1 MTTQETCSTDCM
13 SCGYGKQLKKRCL
26 EECESAID
34 AAYDFYVLTNICK
47 NQHIKNKE
55 VKETMKE
62 DVPTATLQ
70 EKNDA
75 IVQAINQII
84 ANVKNA
90 AMKES
95 TPRFGGYVLNDDGT
109 EYIYIKQVIY
119 NDPATIVLWS
129 DGTKTT
135 SKCDYRDAYNPEMGL
150 VLAVMKKIVDG
161 KYVADLLHDWAPD
174 EGQKRVTLADVRKKY
189 R

>member
-1 MTTQETCSTDCM
+1 MITQETCSTDCM
-13 SCGYGKQLKKRCL
+13 NCEYGKQLKKRCL

-34 AAYDFYVLTNICK
+34 AAYDFYALTTICK

-70 EKNDA
+70 EKQDA
-75 IVQAINQII
+75 IVQAINQVI
-84 ANVKNA
+84 ADIRNA
-90 AMKES
+90 VPKKS
-95 TPRFGGYVLNDDGT
+95 TPRFGGYIFNDDGT

-119 NDPATIVLWS
+119 NDPATIVFWS

-135 SKCDYRDAYNPEMGL
+135 SKRDYRDEYNPEMGL
-150 VLAVMKKIVDG
+150 ILAVMKKIVDG
-161 KYVADLLHDWAPD
+161 KYVANLLHDWAPA
-174 EGQKRVTLADVRKKY
+174 EGQNRVTLADIRKKY

>member
-1 MTTQETCSTDCM
+1 MQKTCSTDCM
-13 SCGYGKQLKKRCL
+13 SCDYGKQLKKRCL

-34 AAYDFYVLTNICK
+34 AVYDFHALTTICK

-84 ANVKNA
+84 VNVKNA
-90 AMKES
+90 AMKGS
-95 TPRFGGYVLNDDGT
+95 TPRFGGYVLNDGGT

-135 SKCDYRDAYNPEMGL
+135 SKCDYRDKYNPEMGL
-150 VLAVMKKIVDG
+150 ILAVMKKIIDG
-161 KYVADLLHDWAPD
+161 KYVADLLHDWAPE

>member
-13 SCGYGKQLKKRCL
+13 NCEYGKQLKKRCL
-26 EECESAID
+26 EECESVVD
-34 AAYDFYVLTNICK
+34 AVYDFYALTNTCR

-70 EKNDA
+70 EKQDA
-75 IVQAINQII
+75 LVLAINQVI
-84 ANVKNA
+84 ANIENA
-90 AMKES
+90 TEKES

-119 NDPATIVLWS
+119 NDPATIVFWS

-135 SKCDYRDAYNPEMGL
+135 SKRDCRDEYNPEMGL
-150 VLAVMKKIVDG
+150 ILAVMKKLVDG
-161 KYVADLLHDWAPD
+161 KYVANLLHDWAPA
-174 EGQKRVTLADVRKKY
+174 EGQNRVTLADVRKKY

>member
-1 MTTQETCSTDCM
+1 MQEACSTDCM
-13 SCGYGKQLKKRCL
+13 NCEYGKQLKKRCL

-34 AAYDFYVLTNICK
+34 AAYDFHALTTICK

-55 VKETMKE
+55 GKETMKE
-62 DVPTATLQ
+62 DAPTATLQ
-70 EKNDA
+70 EKNDT
-75 IVQAINQII
+75 IIQTINQIM
-84 ANVKNA
+84 ANVRNA
-90 AMKES
+90 AMKEP
-95 TPRFGGYVLNDDGT
+95 TPRFGGYVLNEDGT

-135 SKCDYRDAYNPEMGL
+135 SKCDYRDKYNPEMGL
-150 VLAVMKKIVDG
+150 ILAVMKKIIDG
-161 KYVADLLHDWAPD
+161 KYVADLLHDWAPE

>member
-1 MTTQETCSTDCM
+1 MNCE
-13 SCGYGKQLKKRCL
+13 YGKQLKKYCL
-26 EECESAID
+26 KECESVVD
-34 AAYDFYVLTNICK
+34 AVYDFYALTDICR

-75 IVQAINQII
+75 IVQAIKQVI

-119 NDPATIVLWS
+119 NDPATIVFWS

-135 SKCDYRDAYNPEMGL
+135 SKRDCRDEYNPEMGL
-150 VLAVMKKIVDG
+150 ILAVMKKIVDG
-161 KYVADLLHDWAPD
+161 KYVANLLHDWAPA
-174 EGQKRVTLADVRKKY
+174 EGQNRVTLADVRKKY